1 MIKENHGILKPNLNI
16 NSTMLKIII
25 EISRKFLTNLFKTS
39 IERLNTFVINLMV
52 FKYLEDHTKLL

>member
-1 MIKENHGILKPNLNI
+1 
-16 NSTMLKIII
+16 MLKIII